1 MNSGVLSNLGGNLNK
16 KLITLTFSQRWLGQ
30 EENPAWSTLSSSK
43 LSQAN
48 GACRQMMGEGGYRGV
63 PMPGRSDKELN
74 RAETK
79 QDQPTKRQ
87 RQRQPL

>member
-1 MNSGVLSNLGGNLNK
+1 MNSGVLSSLGGNLNK
-16 KLITLTFSQRWLGQ
+16 KLITLTDGQ

-74 RAETK
+74 RVETK